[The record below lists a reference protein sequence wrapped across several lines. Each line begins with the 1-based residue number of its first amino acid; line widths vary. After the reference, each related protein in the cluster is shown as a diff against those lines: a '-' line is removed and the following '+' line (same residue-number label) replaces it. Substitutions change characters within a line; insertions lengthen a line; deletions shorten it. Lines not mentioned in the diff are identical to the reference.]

1 MLGVD
6 ALAQL
11 VGNRIRE
18 ARIRA
23 DLTQARLAEQVG
35 VEPQTVSAF
44 ERGQRTPRLQTLQ
57 RIADGTGVRLTALVE
72 LDTERADRDDSVPPE
87 LKPLV
92 ELMRGRPLPD
102 IDRITRAV
110 EALLAAD

>member
-1 MLGVD
+1 MPGVD

-18 ARIRA
+18 ARLRA
-23 DLTQARLAEQVG
+23 DLTQAGLAEKVG

-44 ERGQRTPRLQTLQ
+44 ERGTRLPRLSTLQ
-57 RIADGTGVRLTALVE
+57 RIAECTGVRLTALVE
-72 LDTERADRDDSVPPE
+72 LDAERAERDDEVPPE
-87 LKPLV
+87 LRPLV

-110 EALLAAD
+110 EALLATE